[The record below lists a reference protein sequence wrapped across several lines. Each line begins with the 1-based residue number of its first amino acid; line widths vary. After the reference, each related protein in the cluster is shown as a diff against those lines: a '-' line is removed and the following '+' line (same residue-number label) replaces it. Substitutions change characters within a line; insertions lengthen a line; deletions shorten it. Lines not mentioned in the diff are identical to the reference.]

1 MATIV
6 STRGAVGVAGTSL
19 DADALHT
26 ATGWELKPEG
36 LCRDDVCLLVPDALR
51 GDDRVDVVALWKHLG
66 RPVLTSG
73 DAVFLGEDAATKP
86 TANAGTEAPD
96 FTLRDLAGV
105 EHSLSQH
112 RGKKVFIASWAPW

>member
-1 MATIV
+1 V
-6 STRGAVGVAGTSL
+6 STKGAVTTTDDGARL
-19 DADALHT
+19 DGPALRA

-51 GDDRVDVVALWKHLG
+51 DATTVDVVALWRHLD

-86 TANAGTEAPD
+86 AANAGAPAPD
-96 FTLRDLAGV
+96 FTLRDLDGRQ
-105 EHSLSQH
+105 HSLSEH
-112 RGKKVFIASWAPW
+112 RGKKVFLASWAPW

>member
-6 STRGAVGVAGTSL
+6 STRGAVGVDGTRL
-19 DADALHT
+19 DADALRT

-51 GDDRVDVVALWKHLG
+51 DTRSVDAVALWEHLG
-66 RPVLTSG
+66 RPVLASG
-73 DAVFLGEDAATKP
+73 DAVYLGEDATTKP
-86 TANAGTEAPD
+86 TTNAGDQAPD
-96 FTLRDLAGV
+96 FTLHDLAGV

>member
-6 STRGAVGVAGTSL
+6 STRGAVGVDGTRL
-19 DADALHT
+19 DADALRT

-36 LCRDDVCLLVPDALR
+36 LCRDDVCLLVPDGLR
-51 GDDRVDVVALWKHLG
+51 GATSVDAVALWGHLG

-86 TANAGTEAPD
+86 ASNAGAEAPD
-96 FTLRDLAGV
+96 FTLRDLTGV